1 MDFPWS
7 FYFPLGNAKK
17 RKCHKV
23 SGMYRHVTG
32 TQGCESS
39 SPQKIHIS
47 RHIEHNTFQN
57 ISWYQ
62 DSLEILGSNFLLVI
76 VPPKMCR
83 RNIFCKR
90 PFAILLVP
98 KRRPA
103 MCHWHVSAKCQLF
116 MCPFIATI
124 FSFPFICVIIS
135 HLFWFTAFASQY
147 NVYCGRGRASLQVWP
162 LTKFIMFSVGEKW
175 LICLEGKTITL
186 VR

>member
-1 MDFPWS
+1 MDFLWS
-7 FYFPLGNAKK
+7 FFFLWEMPRNGNVIKYPACIGMWQGPRVVNRLPP
-17 RKCHKV
+17 RKYTLV
-23 SGMYRHVTG
+23 DTY
-32 TQGCESS
+32 
-39 SPQKIHIS
+39 
-47 RHIEHNTFQN
+47 NTFQN

-62 DSLEILGSNFLLVI
+62 DSLALAILGSNFLLVI

-103 MCHWHVSAKCQLF
+103 MCHWHVSARCQLF

-162 LTKFIMFSVGEKW
+162 LTQ
-175 LICLEGKTITL
+175 
-186 VR
+186 